1 MYANNNFR
9 KSGIIPLLK
18 YTLIIS
24 LNYSESSVLNSF
36 NGFIGMLFGPV
47 ALFGLMQL
55 IREESLL
62 DLSGKER

>member
-36 NGFIGMLFGPV
+36 NGFGMLFGPV